1 MTKPKPVDLLSLLSE
16 LSPESQAELHIMAR
30 EIKRRVQAC
39 SHARNGRGQPFGKM
53 SAMELLFALVLK
65 GYL

>member
-1 MTKPKPVDLLSLLSE
+1 MTKPKPADLLPLLSE

-30 EIKRRVQAC
+30 EIKRRVQAA
-39 SHARNGRGQPFGKM
+39 SNAHNGRGQPFGKM
-53 SAMELLFALVLK
+53 SAIELLFALVLK